1 MLKSIYA
8 TRLLYVLSLLFV
20 KISLLIFY
28 LRLDH
33 RRPLKY
39 TVYGILFIVIGVS
52 IASFFILAFSCYPP
66 AKFWDVTGTA
76 VDGKCMDPGNQ
87 QNFYE
92 ANGILNI
99 ITDVLIYVVPI
110 PMLWGVRISTVCF
123 LPYYF
128 SSLRLFKRGSW
139 SDISCGIATQRRH
152 LRRLWTWNPLH
163 RRYVPITIT
172 PLYLQLPTHPPNT
185 F

>member
-87 QNFYE
+87 QDFYE

-123 LPYYF
+123 PPYYF
-128 SSLRLFKRGSW
+128 PSLRPFKRGPC
-139 SDISCGIATQRRH
+139 SDMSCGIAT
-152 LRRLWTWNPLH
+152 
-163 RRYVPITIT
+163 
-172 PLYLQLPTHPPNT
+172 
-185 F
+185 